1 MAEKLAS
8 RFGFYQGLI
17 EVAATHPDVV
27 VVDADLAKT
36 TGSYAFE
43 KAYPDRF
50 IDVGIAEQNMIGF
63 SAGLARSGLVPFC
76 GSMAV
81 FSAGRGFE
89 LIRNAVAYS
98 SINVKIIG
106 SHGGITA
113 AGDGGSH
120 QCIEDIAIMRAL
132 PNMVVLSPC
141 DSEQARKLAHLMYGY
156 KGPMYLRTSREP
168 VEAVTTQYDEILI
181 GKAQKLRS
189 GKDVC
194 IIATGMMTPLAVQ
207 VAKELAAEGVESTLL
222 NIHTIKPLDE
232 EEILKESMACQGRV
246 LVCEEANDMGGLTD
260 AVARV
265 LVGKPVQ
272 FDFVSVHDR
281 FGQSGATEELLH
293 AYGITSDHIAEKAK
307 ALVQK
312 GCL

>member
-1 MAEKLAS
+1 
-8 RFGFYQGLI
+8 
-17 EVAATHPDVV
+17 
-27 VVDADLAKT
+27 
-36 TGSYAFE
+36 
-43 KAYPDRF
+43 
-50 IDVGIAEQNMIGF
+50 
-63 SAGLARSGLVPFC
+63 
-76 GSMAV
+76 
-81 FSAGRGFE
+81 
-89 LIRNAVAYS
+89 
-98 SINVKIIG
+98 
-106 SHGGITA
+106 
-113 AGDGGSH
+113 
-120 QCIEDIAIMRAL
+120 MRAL

-207 VAKELAAEGVESTLL
+207 AAKELAAEGVESTLL

>member
-207 VAKELAAEGVESTLL
+207 AAKELAAEGVESTLL
-222 NIHTIKPLDE
+222 NI
-232 EEILKESMACQGRV
+232 CQGRV